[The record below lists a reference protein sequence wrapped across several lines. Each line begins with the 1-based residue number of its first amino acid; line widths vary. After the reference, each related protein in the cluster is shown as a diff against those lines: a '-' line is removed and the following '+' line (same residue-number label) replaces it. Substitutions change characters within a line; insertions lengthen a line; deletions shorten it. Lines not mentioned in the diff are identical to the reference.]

1 MSDIESDNEIKEDN
15 ETYEKSTLKPDYVS
29 DVGSDN
35 EQVDD
40 IDSYGDDDQEQDI
53 EEQDDDDDDIGDVD
67 NNEEDI
73 KQQTDKLDNNLSSID
88 KESNNYSDNIIL
100 SNDNLHKFDK
110 DVKTDYILQ
119 EHSETIKID
128 NATLSKY
135 LNITRDNNG
144 NIVDNFHKTIPILT
158 KFELTKVL
166 GLRVKQLN
174 TNSKPYIKINEN
186 ITDNYSIANL
196 EIKQHML
203 PFIIKR
209 PLPNNTF
216 EYWKLSDLQII

>member
-1 MSDIESDNEIKEDN
+1 MSDIESDNEIKEEN
-15 ETYEKSTLKPDYVS
+15 EAYEKSTLKPEYDS

-35 EQVDD
+35 EQIDD
-40 IDSYGDDDQEQDI
+40 IDSYGDEDQYIEDQD
-53 EEQDDDDDDIGDVD
+53 EDDDIGDIGD
-67 NNEEDI
+67 NQEDI

-88 KESNNYSDNIIL
+88 NESIKYSDNIIL
-100 SNDNLHKFDK
+100 SNENLHKFDK
-110 DVKTDYILQ
+110 DVKNDYILQ
-119 EHSETIKID
+119 EHCETIKID

-135 LNITRDNNG
+135 LKIIRDNNG
-144 NIVDNFHKTIPILT
+144 NIVDKFHKTIPILT

-186 ITDNYSIANL
+186 VNDNYIIANL
-196 EIKQHML
+196 ELRQHMI

>member
-15 ETYEKSTLKPDYVS
+15 ETYEKSTLKPEYDS
-29 DVGSDN
+29 EVGSDN
-35 EQVDD
+35 EQIDE
-40 IDSYGDDDQEQDI
+40 IDSYGDGDEEQDI
-53 EEQDDDDDDIGDVD
+53 EEQYEDDDIGDVD

-88 KESNNYSDNIIL
+88 KESINYSDNIIL

-110 DVKTDYILQ
+110 DVKTDYVLQ

-196 EIKQHML
+196 ELRQHML

>member
-1 MSDIESDNEIKEDN
+1 MSDIESDNEIKEDT
-15 ETYEKSTLKPDYVS
+15 ETYEKSTLKPEYDS
-29 DVGSDN
+29 DNVSDN
-35 EQVDD
+35 EQIDD
-40 IDSYGDDDQEQDI
+40 IDSYEDEDQDI
-53 EEQDDDDDDIGDVD
+53 EEQNEDEDEDI
-67 NNEEDI
+67 EDI
-73 KQQTDKLDNNLSSID
+73 KEQTDKLDNNLSST
-88 KESNNYSDNIIL
+88 ESDSINYSDNIIL

-128 NATLSKY
+128 NVTLSKY

-158 KFELTKVL
+158 KFELTKVI

-174 TNSKPYIKINEN
+174 TNSKAYIKINEN
-186 ITDNYSIANL
+186 MNDNYIIANL
-196 EIKQHML
+196 ELRQHML

>member
-1 MSDIESDNEIKEDN
+1 MSDIESDNEIKDEN
-15 ETYEKSTLKPDYVS
+15 EAYEKSTLKTDYDS

-35 EQVDD
+35 DQIDD
-40 IDSYGDDDQEQDI
+40 IDSYGDEEQDI
-53 EEQDDDDDDIGDVD
+53 EEQDEDDDIEDVG
-67 NNEEDI
+67 NNQEDI
-73 KQQTDKLDNNLSSID
+73 KQQNDKLDNNLSSI
-88 KESNNYSDNIIL
+88 ESDSINYSDNIIL

-128 NATLSKY
+128 NVTLSKY

-158 KFELTKVL
+158 KFEFTKVL

-186 ITDNYSIANL
+186 NTDNYNIANL
-196 EIKQHML
+196 ELKQRML

-216 EYWKLSDLQII
+216 EYWRLSDLQII

>member
-1 MSDIESDNEIKEDN
+1 MSDIESDNEIKDEN
-15 ETYEKSTLKPDYVS
+15 EAYEKSTLKTDYDS

-35 EQVDD
+35 DQIDD
-40 IDSYGDDDQEQDI
+40 IDSYGDEEQDI
-53 EEQDDDDDDIGDVD
+53 EEQDEDEDIEDVG
-67 NNEEDI
+67 NNQEDI
-73 KQQTDKLDNNLSSID
+73 KQQNDKLDNNLSSI
-88 KESNNYSDNIIL
+88 ESDSINYSDNIIL

-128 NATLSKY
+128 NVTLSKY

-158 KFELTKVL
+158 KFEFTKVL

-186 ITDNYSIANL
+186 NTDNYNIANL
-196 EIKQHML
+196 ELKQRML

-216 EYWKLSDLQII
+216 EYWRLSDLQII

>member
-1 MSDIESDNEIKEDN
+1 MSDIESDNEIKEDT
-15 ETYEKSTLKPDYVS
+15 ETYEKSTLKPEYDS
-29 DVGSDN
+29 DNVSDN
-35 EQVDD
+35 EQIDD
-40 IDSYGDDDQEQDI
+40 IDSYEDEDQDI
-53 EEQDDDDDDIGDVD
+53 EEQNEDEDEDI
-67 NNEEDI
+67 EDI
-73 KQQTDKLDNNLSSID
+73 KEQTDKLDNNLSSTDSDSI
-88 KESNNYSDNIIL
+88 NYSDNIIL

-128 NATLSKY
+128 NVTLSKY

-158 KFELTKVL
+158 KFELTKVI

-174 TNSKPYIKINEN
+174 TNSKAYIKINEN
-186 ITDNYSIANL
+186 MNDNYIIANL
-196 EIKQHML
+196 ELRQHML

>member
-15 ETYEKSTLKPDYVS
+15 ETYEKSALKPDYDS

-35 EQVDD
+35 DQIDD
-40 IDSYGDDDQEQDI
+40 IDSYEDEEQYI
-53 EEQDDDDDDIGDVD
+53 EEQDDDDIGDLA
-67 NNEEDI
+67 NNEEYI
-73 KQQTDKLDNNLSSID
+73 KQQTDKLDNNLSSIE
-88 KESNNYSDNIIL
+88 KESINYSDNIIL
-100 SNDNLHKFDK
+100 SNDNLHKFNK

-196 EIKQHML
+196 ELRQHMI

>member
-1 MSDIESDNEIKEDN
+1 MSDIESDNEIKDEN
-15 ETYEKSTLKPDYVS
+15 EAYEKSTLKTDYDS

-35 EQVDD
+35 DKIDD
-40 IDSYGDDDQEQDI
+40 IDSYGDEEQDI
-53 EEQDDDDDDIGDVD
+53 EEQDEDDDIEDVG
-67 NNEEDI
+67 NNQEDI
-73 KQQTDKLDNNLSSID
+73 KQQNDKLDNNLSSI
-88 KESNNYSDNIIL
+88 ESDSINYSDNIIL

-128 NATLSKY
+128 NVTLSKY

-158 KFELTKVL
+158 KFEFTKVL

-186 ITDNYSIANL
+186 NTDNYNIANL
-196 EIKQHML
+196 ELKQRML

-216 EYWKLSDLQII
+216 EYWRLSDLQII

>member
-15 ETYEKSTLKPDYVS
+15 ETYEKSTLKPEYDS
-29 DVGSDN
+29 DVDSDN
-35 EQVDD
+35 EQIDE
-40 IDSYGDDDQEQDI
+40 IDSYGDGDEEQDI
-53 EEQDDDDDDIGDVD
+53 EEQDDDDIGDVD

-88 KESNNYSDNIIL
+88 KESINYSDNIIL

-196 EIKQHML
+196 ELRQHML

>member
-15 ETYEKSTLKPDYVS
+15 ETYEKSTVKPEYDS
-29 DVGSDN
+29 DVDSDN
-35 EQVDD
+35 EQIDE
-40 IDSYGDDDQEQDI
+40 IDSYGDGDEEQDI
-53 EEQDDDDDDIGDVD
+53 EEQDDDDIGDVD

-88 KESNNYSDNIIL
+88 KESINYSDNIIL

-196 EIKQHML
+196 ELRQHML